1 MYAAYKYRLVSWCH
15 SRLPSYWHNNIGIIY
30 SKEITTTT
38 TTTTTTTN
46 ATTTTTT
53 AAATTATRGVG
64 KILGA

>member
-38 TTTTTTTN
+38 TTTTTTN

-53 AAATTATRGVG
+53 AAATAATRGVG